1 MCPCARLKKITK
13 NQQNYFEFSKPG
25 FIDKKT
31 IAMSISKKHGKF
43 RRDIS
48 VTEGVVNILVDTL
61 NKCQFCPG
69 SQGVKVMQNGRNCIL
84 LWQIGCIIVTTLG
97 LSCWLEEVIIT
108 ILQCCLIPRA
118 VLRWSPIK
126 PFSSIS
132 CVPLL
137 KIKLC
142 IRKLSQLYV

>member
-1 MCPCARLKKITK
+1 MC
-13 NQQNYFEFSKPG
+13 
-25 FIDKKT
+25 
-31 IAMSISKKHGKF
+31 ISKKHGKF
-43 RRDIS
+43 QRDIS
-48 VTEGVVNILVDTL
+48 INEGVVNILVNTL

-69 SQGVKVMQNGRNCIL
+69 SLGVKVMQNGRNCIL

-97 LSCWLEEVIIT
+97 HPGWLEEVILT
-108 ILQCCLIPRA
+108 ILQCSLIPRA

-137 KIKLC
+137 QIKLC